1 MNLRRS
7 CATVYLPGPEG
18 GTRRVSVPVWAALA
32 ACIGIPAAASVAV
45 LLALGAGPAWLG
57 GNAPLAR
64 ENAALRATMVGLD
77 LEVEALA
84 EEVLDLAAV
93 HDRVAVEM
101 DLPRYGDD
109 DFAAN
114 DPRHVAAL
122 ARSQRLGFEAMLD
135 TMASREEALARVPS
149 IAPCTV
155 GWTSSSYG
163 PRRDPFTGRRVFH
176 RGVDFSL
183 PTGTPVR
190 ATAAGTVAVVERQAG
205 LGLLVKVDHGHGLQT
220 VYAHLGRTLVRPGDA
235 VAVGAVIARSG
246 NSGRSTGPH
255 LHYEVRV
262 DGRAVNPR
270 SYLTEIKVAGR

>member
-7 CATVYLPGPEG
+7 CATIYLPAPRG
-18 GTRRVSVPVWAALA
+18 GTRRVSVPAWAALA
-32 ACIGIPAAASVAV
+32 TCVGTPAATALAV

-84 EEVLDLAAV
+84 AEVLDLAAI
-93 HDRVAVEM
+93 HDRVAGEL
-101 DLPRYGDD
+101 DLPQYADGGFVED
-109 DFAAN
+109 
-114 DPRHVAAL
+114 DPRRLAAL
-122 ARSQRLGFEAMLD
+122 ARSQRLDFEAMLD
-135 TMASREEALARVPS
+135 TLASREEALARIPS
-149 IAPCTV
+149 IAPCNA
-155 GWTSSSYG
+155 GWTSSLYG
-163 PRRDPFTGRRVFH
+163 PRRDPFTGRRAFH

-183 PTGTPVR
+183 PSGTPVL

-235 VAVGAVIARSG
+235 VGMGTVIARSG
-246 NSGRSTGPH
+246 NSGRSTAPH

-270 SYLTEIKVAGR
+270 SYLAEITVAGR

>member
-7 CATVYLPGPEG
+7 CATVYLPAPEG

-32 ACIGIPAAASVAV
+32 ACIGTPAATTVAV
-45 LLALGAGPAWLG
+45 LMALGAGPAWLG

-77 LEVEALA
+77 LEMEALA

-101 DLPRYGDD
+101 DLPQYGAD
-109 DFAAN
+109 DFAAD
-114 DPRHVAAL
+114 DPRRLAAL
-122 ARSQRLGFEAMLD
+122 ARTQRLGFEAMLD
-135 TMASREEALARVPS
+135 TMASREEALARIPS

-155 GWTSSSYG
+155 GWTSSWYG
-163 PRRDPFTGRRVFH
+163 PRRDPFTGRRAFH

-183 PTGTPVR
+183 PAGTPVQ

-205 LGLLVKVDHGHGLQT
+205 LGLLVKIDHGHGLQT
-220 VYAHLGRTLVRPGDA
+220 VYAHLGRTLVRPGD
-235 VAVGAVIARSG
+235 VVGVGAVIARSG

-270 SYLTEIKVAGR
+270 SYLSEIRVAGR

>member
-7 CATVYLPGPEG
+7 CATIYLPAPRG
-18 GTRRVSVPVWAALA
+18 GTRRVSVPAWAALA
-32 ACIGIPAAASVAV
+32 TCLGTPAATALAV

-84 EEVLDLAAV
+84 AEVLDLAAI
-93 HDRVAVEM
+93 HDRVAGEL
-101 DLPRYGDD
+101 DLPQYADGGFVED
-109 DFAAN
+109 
-114 DPRHVAAL
+114 DPRRLAAL
-122 ARSQRLGFEAMLD
+122 ARSQRLDFEAMLD
-135 TMASREEALARVPS
+135 TLASREEALARIPS
-149 IAPCTV
+149 IAPCNA
-155 GWTSSSYG
+155 GWTSSLYG
-163 PRRDPFTGRRVFH
+163 PRRDPFTGRRAFH

-183 PTGTPVR
+183 PSGSPVL
-190 ATAAGTVAVVERQAG
+190 ATAAGKVAVVERQAG

-220 VYAHLGRTLVRPGDA
+220 VYGHLGRTLVRPGD
-235 VAVGAVIARSG
+235 VVGMGTVIARSG
-246 NSGRSTGPH
+246 NSGRSTAPH

-270 SYLTEIKVAGR
+270 SYLADITVAGR

>member
-7 CATVYLPGPEG
+7 CATIYLPAPRG
-18 GTRRVSVPVWAALA
+18 GTRRVSVPAWAALA
-32 ACIGIPAAASVAV
+32 TCLGTPAATALAV

-84 EEVLDLAAV
+84 AEVLDLAAV
-93 HDRVAVEM
+93 HDRVAGEL
-101 DLPRYGDD
+101 DLPRYGEDGFVED
-109 DFAAN
+109 N
-114 DPRHVAAL
+114 PSRLTAL
-122 ARSQRLGFEAMLD
+122 TRSQRLDFEAMLD
-135 TMASREEALARVPS
+135 TLASREEALARIPS
-149 IAPCTV
+149 IAPCTI
-155 GWTSSSYG
+155 GWTSSVYG
-163 PRRDPFTGRRVFH
+163 PRRDPFTGRRAFH

-183 PTGTPVR
+183 PSGTPVL

-220 VYAHLGRTLVRPGDA
+220 VYAHLGRTLVRPGD
-235 VAVGAVIARSG
+235 VVGVGAVIARSG
-246 NSGRSTGPH
+246 NSGRSTAPH

-270 SYLTEIKVAGR
+270 SYLADIKVASR